1 MKDYTK
7 FMKWALVYMIDRK
20 TQDDRKSKLI
30 VEGLFSSPSQIKD
43 NYIIRN
49 TENKRYIISVDDLE
63 EFENVYNGFQD
74 LRERYGEHAIFCL
87 EELKLSCDKENKW
100 RQILGVY
107 TEIDFKKKIAR
118 PGGYEGRKDKIM
130 TKQEMQNKLDRKD
143 ISGVGVKVTFNFSS
157 GETGVIYYFYEDFEN
172 DKGVDRAAKHF
183 SDLINKGKVRKAEYI
198 YS

>member
-74 LRERYGEHAIFCL
+74 LCERYGEHAIFYL

-107 TEIDFKKKIAR
+107 TEIDF
-118 PGGYEGRKDKIM
+118 
-130 TKQEMQNKLDRKD
+130 
-143 ISGVGVKVTFNFSS
+143 
-157 GETGVIYYFYEDFEN
+157 
-172 DKGVDRAAKHF
+172 
-183 SDLINKGKVRKAEYI
+183 
-198 YS
+198 